1 MVKSTGAHRA
11 RGARRGLACRM
22 GVWYDSG
29 GLMGAIMI
37 SGLHLEE
44 TVEQTWPLFCCDIE
58 HLHGCHAP
66 RLHYCAPQSRNSK
79 LGVVIAPHPDP
90 FLAAGRASARESL
103 VTDDEIC

>member
-37 SGLHLEE
+37 SGLHLED
-44 TVEQTWPLFCCDIE
+44 TVEQTWPLF
-58 HLHGCHAP
+58 
-66 RLHYCAPQSRNSK
+66 
-79 LGVVIAPHPDP
+79 
-90 FLAAGRASARESL
+90 
-103 VTDDEIC
+103 